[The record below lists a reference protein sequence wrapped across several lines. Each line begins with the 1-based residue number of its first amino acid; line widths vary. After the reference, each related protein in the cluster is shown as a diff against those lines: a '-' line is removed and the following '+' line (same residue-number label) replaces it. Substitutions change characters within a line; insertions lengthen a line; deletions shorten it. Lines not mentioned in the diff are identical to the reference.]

1 MSDIIIQLSKDKKL
15 KKHIERIGPLQ
26 LEPRKQVYLH
36 LCSSIISQQLS
47 IKVADVIYAR
57 FLALYGKKLP
67 KPQQII
73 DTPDEQL
80 RAIGLSNAKTGY
92 VKNVCRFFVEHRIT
106 DKQLHNM
113 TDEEL
118 LDLLT
123 QIKGVGK
130 WTVEMILMFTLARE
144 NIFALDDL
152 GIQNGIK
159 TIYKLQSE
167 KKDLKKGRSG
177 NFSRRCQISC
187 KPRATA
193 VETSA
198 PDVDFGDFFGVG
210 GVEGSQLRMWSS
222 HWKG

>member
-1 MSDIIIQLSKDKKL
+1 MQHIIAHLSKDKKL

-113 TDEEL
+113 TDEEV

-152 GIQNGIK
+152 GIQQAMAKLYGINPDD
-159 TIYKLQSE
+159 
-167 KKDLKKGRSG
+167 KKQMKIQMLKQAAKWEPYRTYACFYLWRSKD
-177 NFSRRCQISC
+177 SKQI
-187 KPRATA
+187 
-193 VETSA
+193 
-198 PDVDFGDFFGVG
+198 
-210 GVEGSQLRMWSS
+210 
-222 HWKG
+222 